1 MNGARSAC
9 FAGCDPLG
17 SAKLEAEATTSRG
30 QSKVKRKP
38 CGRFLGTLAIL
49 ACLVVSACA
58 TAQHPKATGQ
68 ISYDAF
74 MRLANDTRKAGD
86 LVSAAQFYTRAHELE
101 PDRIEPLLNLG
112 QVYAQ
117 AGTPGDAAG
126 AYEEALKIDDKNPEA
141 LRGLANLQLQTGDA
155 ASAATNLR
163 LALAQQP
170 DWRTQNSL
178 GVADDMLGDRA
189 GAQAAYRA
197 GLALS
202 PGNLQLINN
211 LGLSLVLAGDFGQ
224 GLPILEQVSK
234 DPAATPRMRLNLALA
249 YGLAGQPDKAAQIAR
264 ADLDAAKVEQNLG
277 YYEFLRLLHNRNAI
291 AAILG
296 AHQVETAQP

>member
-1 MNGARSAC
+1 MVNPGRSGAA
-9 FAGCDPLG
+9 P
-17 SAKLEAEATTSRG
+17 KLRG
-30 QSKVKRKP
+30 RPV
-38 CGRFLGTLAIL
+38 GALAIV
-49 ACLVVSACA
+49 ACLLVAACA
-58 TAQHPKATGQ
+58 TTQHPKASAP

-74 MRLANDTRKAGD
+74 MRLGNDTRNAGD
-86 LVSAAQFYTRAHELE
+86 LVSAAQFYARAHEME
-101 PDRIEPLLNLG
+101 PTKVEPLLDLA
-112 QVYAQ
+112 QVYTQ
-117 AGTPGDAAG
+117 AGAITDAAN
-126 AYEEALKIDDKNPEA
+126 AYEQALKVDDKNPNA

-155 ASAATNLR
+155 AGAATNLR

-197 GLALS
+197 GLAIS
-202 PGNLQLINN
+202 PGNLQLMNN
-211 LGLSLVLAGDFGQ
+211 LGLSLVLGGDFAQ
-224 GLPILEQVSK
+224 GFPILEQVSK

-249 YGLAGQPDKAAQIAR
+249 YGLAGEPDKAAQIAR

-291 AAILG
+291 AAMLG
-296 AHQVETAQP
+296 AHEVEAAQP

>member
-1 MNGARSAC
+1 MQAAVNRKRSRARTKLRERLAGA
-9 FAGCDPLG
+9 
-17 SAKLEAEATTSRG
+17 
-30 QSKVKRKP
+30 
-38 CGRFLGTLAIL
+38 LAL
-49 ACLVVSACA
+49 LVCVLVSACA
-58 TAQHPKATGQ
+58 GTQSPKASAP

-74 MRLANDTRKAGD
+74 MRLGNDTRKAGD
-86 LVSAAQFYTRAHELE
+86 LVSAAQFYTRAHEME
-101 PDRIEPLLNLG
+101 PAKIEPLLDLG
-112 QVYAQ
+112 QIYTQ
-117 AGTPGDAAG
+117 AGMPKDAAN

-141 LRGLANLQLQTGDA
+141 LRGLANLQLQTGDP

-189 GAQAAYRA
+189 GAQAAYSA

-202 PGNLQLINN
+202 PGNLQLMNN
-211 LGLSLVLAGDFGQ
+211 LGLSLVLGGDFARGF
-224 GLPILEQVSK
+224 PILEQAAK

-249 YGLAGQPDKAAQIAR
+249 YGLAGEPDKAASIAK

-291 AAILG
+291 AAMLG

>member
-1 MNGARSAC
+1 MR
-9 FAGCDPLG
+9 
-17 SAKLEAEATTSRG
+17 RG
-30 QSKVKRKP
+30 R
-38 CGRFLGTLAIL
+38 LAAML
-49 ACLVVSACA
+49 ALAACLLVSACA
-58 TAQHPKATGQ
+58 NTQNPKATGK
-68 ISYDAF
+68 ISYDSF
-74 MRLANDTRKAGD
+74 MRLASDTRRAGD
-86 LVSAAQFYTRAHELE
+86 LVSAAQFYARAHEME
-101 PDRIEPLLNLG
+101 PTRIEPLLDLA

-117 AGTPGDAAG
+117 AGAPADAAK
-126 AYEEALKIDDKNPEA
+126 AYEEALRIDDKNSDA
-141 LRGLANLQLQTGDA
+141 LRGLANLQLQAGDPT
-155 ASAATNLR
+155 SAVTNLR

-170 DWRTQNSL
+170 DWRAQNSL

-202 PGNLQLINN
+202 PGNLQLVNN
-211 LGLSLVLAGDFGQ
+211 LGLSLVLGGDFAQ
-224 GLPILEQVSK
+224 GLPILEQASK

-249 YGLAGQPDKAAQIAR
+249 YGLAGEPDKAAQIAK

-291 AAILG
+291 AAMLG